1 MRGSDRPRITG
12 DTGDENSRPESLLKV
27 NSFLKRFLDIKSLK
41 VTGRDVERTTIEK
54 SLINI
59 SNKVDDIAK
68 IFTKKKEVDKKD
80 KVENNQEVSIEGDKG
95 EAQAPGQM
103 TRHYAPDLPTAMT
116 TAQTLRSL
124 SDSFLSRCLI
134 SFKHH

>member
-12 DTGDENSRPESLLKV
+12 DTGDDNSRPESLTKV
-27 NSFLKRFLDIKSLK
+27 KSFLKRFLDIKSLK

-68 IFTKKKEVDKKD
+68 IFTKKKEIV
-80 KVENNQEVSIEGDKG
+80 
-95 EAQAPGQM
+95 
-103 TRHYAPDLPTAMT
+103 
-116 TAQTLRSL
+116 
-124 SDSFLSRCLI
+124 
-134 SFKHH
+134 